1 MFHLSTLSHLA
12 ANAKNALIPRTPLTP
27 LQNLQQINSSITKL
41 SNLISTWSGSSLLS
55 AAPISSQSATLS
67 VELKNAI
74 GDVKG
79 SSSLSSSSSSGEK
92 GGGGGGGVGGGE
104 KEEEEKLLLEYITLT
119 LRPNIEKC
127 MQTMKSRKE
136 EFGKCGLGGTVS
148 GDLRDL
154 RKLTGELGRS
164 LRERVVGKGEMGEGR
179 GEEDGDGVRG
189 EEEKQKKE
197 KEEEDES
204 EKVMRLID
212 EDFEDAIQ
220 WFAS

>member
-1 MFHLSTLSHLA
+1 
-12 ANAKNALIPRTPLTP
+12 
-27 LQNLQQINSSITKL
+27 
-41 SNLISTWSGSSLLS
+41 
-55 AAPISSQSATLS
+55 
-67 VELKNAI
+67 
-74 GDVKG
+74 
-79 SSSLSSSSSSGEK
+79 
-92 GGGGGGGVGGGE
+92 
-104 KEEEEKLLLEYITLT
+104 
-119 LRPNIEKC
+119 
-127 MQTMKSRKE
+127 MKSRKE

-164 LRERVVGKGEMGEGR
+164 LRERVVGKGEMREGKGEGE
-179 GEEDGDGVRG
+179 GGGVRG
-189 EEEKQKKE
+189 EEEEEKQNKE

>member
-55 AAPISSQSATLS
+55 AAPISSQSATLG

-74 GDVKG
+74 VDVKV
-79 SSSLSSSSSSGEK
+79 SSPLSSSS
-92 GGGGGGGVGGGE
+92 
-104 KEEEEKLLLEYITLT
+104 LLLEYITLT

-127 MQTMKSRKE
+127 MQTMKTRKE

-164 LRERVVGKGEMGEGR
+164 LRERV
-179 GEEDGDGVRG
+179 
-189 EEEKQKKE
+189 E

>member
-12 ANAKNALIPRTPLTP
+12 ANAKNALVPRTPLTP

-41 SNLISTWSGSSLLS
+41 TNLISTWSGSSLLS
-55 AAPISSQSATLS
+55 AAPISSQSATLG

-74 GDVKG
+74 GDVKV
-79 SSSLSSSSSSGEK
+79 SSSSSSSSGEK
-92 GGGGGGGVGGGE
+92 GGGVGGGVGGGE
-104 KEEEEKLLLEYITLT
+104 KEEEERLLLEYITST

-127 MQTMKSRKE
+127 MHTMKSRKE

-164 LRERVVGKGEMGEGR
+164 LRERVVGKGEMGEGKGEGEGVK
-179 GEEDGDGVRG
+179 GEEDD
-189 EEEKQKKE
+189 EK

>member
-1 MFHLSTLSHLA
+1 
-12 ANAKNALIPRTPLTP
+12 
-27 LQNLQQINSSITKL
+27 
-41 SNLISTWSGSSLLS
+41 
-55 AAPISSQSATLS
+55 
-67 VELKNAI
+67 
-74 GDVKG
+74 
-79 SSSLSSSSSSGEK
+79 
-92 GGGGGGGVGGGE
+92 
-104 KEEEEKLLLEYITLT
+104 
-119 LRPNIEKC
+119 
-127 MQTMKSRKE
+127 MKSRKE

-164 LRERVVGKGEMGEGR
+164 LRERVVGKGVMGEGK
-179 GEEDGDGVRG
+179 GEGEGDGDGVKG
-189 EEEKQKKE
+189 EEDDEK

>member
-12 ANAKNALIPRTPLTP
+12 ANAKNALVPRTPLTP

-41 SNLISTWSGSSLLS
+41 TNLISTWSGSSLLS
-55 AAPISSQSATLS
+55 AAPISSQSATLG

-74 GDVKG
+74 GDVKV
-79 SSSLSSSSSSGEK
+79 SSPLSSSSGET
-92 GGGGGGGVGGGE
+92 GGGAGGVGGG
-104 KEEEEKLLLEYITLT
+104 KEEEAEEERLLLEYITLT

-164 LRERVVGKGEMGEGR
+164 LRERVVGKGATREGKGEGER
-179 GEEDGDGVRG
+179 VKG
-189 EEEKQKKE
+189 EEEKQNKE

>member
-41 SNLISTWSGSSLLS
+41 TNLISTWSGSSLLS
-55 AAPISSQSATLS
+55 AAPISSQSATLG

-74 GDVKG
+74 VDVKV
-79 SSSLSSSSSSGEK
+79 SSFPLSSSSGEK
-92 GGGGGGGVGGGE
+92 GSGGGGVGGGE
-104 KEEEEKLLLEYITLT
+104 KEDEEKEEEERLLLEYITST
-119 LRPNIEKC
+119 LRPNIEVC

-164 LRERVVGKGEMGEGR
+164 LRERVVGKGEMREGK
-179 GEEDGDGVRG
+179 GEED
-189 EEEKQKKE
+189 
-197 KEEEDES
+197 EDES
-204 EKVMRLID
+204 EKVMKLID

>member
-55 AAPISSQSATLS
+55 AAPISSQSATLG

-74 GDVKG
+74 GDVK
-79 SSSLSSSSSSGEK
+79 SSSLSSSSGTGEAGEK
-92 GGGGGGGVGGGE
+92 E
-104 KEEEEKLLLEYITLT
+104 KEEEEEERLLLEYITLT

-164 LRERVVGKGEMGEGR
+164 LRERVVGKGEMREGKGE
-179 GEEDGDGVRG
+179 
-189 EEEKQKKE
+189 
-197 KEEEDES
+197 EEEDES
-204 EKVMRLID
+204 EKVMKLID

>member
-1 MFHLSTLSHLA
+1 
-12 ANAKNALIPRTPLTP
+12 
-27 LQNLQQINSSITKL
+27 
-41 SNLISTWSGSSLLS
+41 
-55 AAPISSQSATLS
+55 
-67 VELKNAI
+67 
-74 GDVKG
+74 
-79 SSSLSSSSSSGEK
+79 
-92 GGGGGGGVGGGE
+92 
-104 KEEEEKLLLEYITLT
+104 
-119 LRPNIEKC
+119 
-127 MQTMKSRKE
+127 MKSRKE

-164 LRERVVGKGEMGEGR
+164 LRERVVGKGEMGEGK
-179 GEEDGDGVRG
+179 GEGEGVKG
-189 EEEKQKKE
+189 EEEKQNKE

>member
-74 GDVKG
+74 GDVKV
-79 SSSLSSSSSSGEK
+79 SSFPLSSSSSGEK
-92 GGGGGGGVGGGE
+92 GGGGGGGGEVGGGE
-104 KEEEEKLLLEYITLT
+104 KEEEERLLLEYITLT

-164 LRERVVGKGEMGEGR
+164 LRERVVGKGEMREGR
-179 GEEDGDGVRG
+179 GE
-189 EEEKQKKE
+189 
-197 KEEEDES
+197 EEEDES
-204 EKVMRLID
+204 EKVMKLID

>member
-1 MFHLSTLSHLA
+1 MKVSS
-12 ANAKNALIPRTPLTP
+12 PL
-27 LQNLQQINSSITKL
+27 
-41 SNLISTWSGSSLLS
+41 
-55 AAPISSQSATLS
+55 
-67 VELKNAI
+67 
-74 GDVKG
+74 
-79 SSSLSSSSSSGEK
+79 SSSSGEK
-92 GGGGGGGVGGGE
+92 EGGGGGGGVGGGE
-104 KEEEEKLLLEYITLT
+104 KEEEEERLLLEYITST

-164 LRERVVGKGEMGEGR
+164 LRERVVGKGEMGEGEGV
-179 GEEDGDGVRG
+179 GEVVRG
-189 EEEKQKKE
+189 EEEDE

>member
-12 ANAKNALIPRTPLTP
+12 ANAKNALVPRTPLTP

-41 SNLISTWSGSSLLS
+41 TNLISTWSGSSLLS
-55 AAPISSQSATLS
+55 AAPISSQSATLG

-74 GDVKG
+74 VDVKV
-79 SSSLSSSSSSGEK
+79 SSPLSSSSVG

-104 KEEEEKLLLEYITLT
+104 KEEEEERLLLEYITST

-154 RKLTGELGRS
+154 RKLTGELVRS
-164 LRERVVGKGEMGEGR
+164 LRERVVGKGEMGEGK
-179 GEEDGDGVRG
+179 G
-189 EEEKQKKE
+189 EEEK
-197 KEEEDES
+197 DES
-204 EKVMRLID
+204 EKVMKLID

>member
-1 MFHLSTLSHLA
+1 
-12 ANAKNALIPRTPLTP
+12 
-27 LQNLQQINSSITKL
+27 
-41 SNLISTWSGSSLLS
+41 
-55 AAPISSQSATLS
+55 
-67 VELKNAI
+67 
-74 GDVKG
+74 
-79 SSSLSSSSSSGEK
+79 
-92 GGGGGGGVGGGE
+92 
-104 KEEEEKLLLEYITLT
+104 
-119 LRPNIEKC
+119 
-127 MQTMKSRKE
+127 MKSRKE

-164 LRERVVGKGEMGEGR
+164 LRKRVVGKGEMREGKGEG
-179 GEEDGDGVRG
+179 EGVKG
-189 EEEKQKKE
+189 EEEKQNKE

>member
-1 MFHLSTLSHLA
+1 M
-12 ANAKNALIPRTPLTP
+12 KV
-27 LQNLQQINSSITKL
+27 SS
-41 SNLISTWSGSSLLS
+41 
-55 AAPISSQSATLS
+55 P
-67 VELKNAI
+67 
-74 GDVKG
+74 
-79 SSSLSSSSSSGEK
+79 LSSSSSSSSVG

-104 KEEEEKLLLEYITLT
+104 KEEEEEILLLEYITST
-119 LRPNIEKC
+119 LQPNIEKC
-127 MQTMKSRKE
+127 MHTMKSRKE

-164 LRERVVGKGEMGEGR
+164 LRERVVGKGEMREGKVEGEG
-179 GEEDGDGVRG
+179 VKG
-189 EEEKQKKE
+189 EEEKQNQE

>member
-1 MFHLSTLSHLA
+1 
-12 ANAKNALIPRTPLTP
+12 
-27 LQNLQQINSSITKL
+27 
-41 SNLISTWSGSSLLS
+41 
-55 AAPISSQSATLS
+55 
-67 VELKNAI
+67 
-74 GDVKG
+74 
-79 SSSLSSSSSSGEK
+79 
-92 GGGGGGGVGGGE
+92 
-104 KEEEEKLLLEYITLT
+104 
-119 LRPNIEKC
+119 
-127 MQTMKSRKE
+127 MKSRKE

-164 LRERVVGKGEMGEGR
+164 LRERVVGKGEMREGKGEGEGVK
-179 GEEDGDGVRG
+179 GEEDD
-189 EEEKQKKE
+189 EK

>member
-12 ANAKNALIPRTPLTP
+12 ANAKNALVPRTPLTP

-41 SNLISTWSGSSLLS
+41 TNLISTWSGSSLLS

-74 GDVKG
+74 GDVKV
-79 SSSLSSSSSSGEK
+79 SSPLSSSSSS
-92 GGGGGGGVGGGE
+92 
-104 KEEEEKLLLEYITLT
+104 LLLEYITST

-127 MQTMKSRKE
+127 MHTMKSRKE

-164 LRERVVGKGEMGEGR
+164 LRERVK
-179 GEEDGDGVRG
+179 
-189 EEEKQKKE
+189 